1 MANEDIA
8 SIIKEQIKKF
18 GDELKIEQTGIVTEA
33 GDGVARVQG
42 LSNVKANEIVQF
54 QNDVFGLALNLE
66 EDTVGVVILGDYL
79 GIKEGDEVKSTG
91 RIVEVPA
98 GNDMIG
104 RVLNPLGQS
113 IDGKGS
119 IATTETIQVEKIAP
133 GVVERQS
140 VSEPVQ
146 FGVKVVDGLVPIGR
160 GQRELVIGDR
170 GTGKTAV
177 CLDAII
183 NQKDGDLIC
192 IYVSIGQ
199 RASKVANIVNQ
210 LEINGAME
218 HTIVVTANASESAA
232 LQYLAPYSGCAIG
245 EYFMSQGKDVLIVY
259 DDLTKH
265 AWAYRQMSLLLR
277 RPPGREAYPG
287 DVFYLHSRLLERA
300 AKVIND
306 DKIAAQMNDLPES
319 LKGKVKGGGSLTAL
333 PIIETQAGDVSAYIP
348 TNVISITDGQ
358 IFLESNLFLSG
369 VRPAINVGISVSRV
383 GGSAQIKSM
392 KKISGTLKLDQA
404 QYRELEAFAKFGSDL
419 DAATSA
425 VIEKGKR
432 NVEILKQG
440 QYSPLRVEEQAAIIY
455 CGTKGLL
462 MSVPVNKIKEFEVE
476 YISYLHNKHQNTL
489 DSLAAGKLDAEITS
503 TLEKVAK
510 DLSSKYAL

>member
-18 GDELKIEQTGIVTEA
+18 GDDLKVEQTGIVTEA
-33 GDGVARVQG
+33 GDGVVRAQG

-54 QNDVFGLALNLE
+54 QNDVYGLALNLE
-66 EDTVGVVILGDYL
+66 EDTVGMVILGDYL

-104 RVLNPLGQS
+104 RVLNPLGQP

-119 IATTETIQVEKIAP
+119 ISTSDTIEVEKIAP

-170 GTGKTAV
+170 GTGKTAI

-199 RASKVANIVNQ
+199 KASKVANIVNQ
-210 LEINGAME
+210 LETNGAMD
-218 HTIVVTANASESAA
+218 HTLVVTANASESAA

-300 AKVIND
+300 AKLN
-306 DKIAAQMNDLPES
+306 PEY
-319 LKGKVKGGGSLTAL
+319 GGASMTAL
-333 PIIETQAGDVSAYIP
+333 PVIETQAGDVSAYIP

-358 IFLESNLFLSG
+358 LYLEPDLFNSG
-369 VRPAINVGISVSRV
+369 IRPAVNLGLSVTRVGSAAQTKAMKSVS
-383 GGSAQIKSM
+383 GSLKIQMAQF
-392 KKISGTLKLDQA
+392 
-404 QYRELEAFAKFGSDL
+404 RELETFAQFGTSDL
-419 DAATSA
+419 DDATKQQLDRGQR
-425 VIEKGKR
+425 ILEL
-432 NVEILKQG
+432 LKQNEA
-440 QYSPLRVEEQAAIIY
+440 SPVTMEQQVCMFHIANEGVLDDIPVE
-455 CGTKGLL
+455 K
-462 MSVPVNKIKEFEVE
+462 VKEFEMGWYDYAESNMSEVLNTIKSSGE
-476 YISYLHNKHQNTL
+476 LSDDAKKTIS
-489 DSLAAGKLDAEITS
+489 EI
-503 TLEKVAK
+503 
-510 DLSSKYAL
+510 SSKYKKSMGF

>member
-18 GDELKIEQTGIVTEA
+18 GDDLKVEQTGIVTEA
-33 GDGVARVQG
+33 GDGVVRAQG

-54 QNDVFGLALNLE
+54 QNDVYGLALNLE
-66 EDTVGVVILGDYL
+66 EDTVGMVILGDYL

-104 RVLNPLGQS
+104 RVLNPLGQP

-119 IATTETIQVEKIAP
+119 ISTSDTIEVEKIAP

-146 FGVKVVDGLVPIGR
+146 FGVKVIDGLVPIGR

-199 RASKVANIVNQ
+199 KASKVANIVNQ
-210 LEINGAME
+210 LETNGAMD
-218 HTIVVTANASESAA
+218 HTLVVTANASESAA

-300 AKVIND
+300 AKLN
-306 DKIAAQMNDLPES
+306 PEY
-319 LKGKVKGGGSLTAL
+319 GGASMTAL
-333 PIIETQAGDVSAYIP
+333 PVIETQAGDVSAYIP

-358 IFLESNLFLSG
+358 LYLEPDLFNSG
-369 VRPAINVGISVSRV
+369 IRPAVNLGLSVTRVGSAAQTKAMKSVS
-383 GGSAQIKSM
+383 GSLKIQMAQF
-392 KKISGTLKLDQA
+392 
-404 QYRELEAFAKFGSDL
+404 RELETFAQFGTSDL
-419 DAATSA
+419 DDATKQQLDRGQR
-425 VIEKGKR
+425 ILEL
-432 NVEILKQG
+432 LKQNEA
-440 QYSPLRVEEQAAIIY
+440 SPVTMEQQVCMFHIANEGVLDDIPVE
-455 CGTKGLL
+455 K
-462 MSVPVNKIKEFEVE
+462 VKEFEMGWYDYAESNMSEVLKTIKSSGE
-476 YISYLHNKHQNTL
+476 LSDDAKKTIS
-489 DSLAAGKLDAEITS
+489 EI
-503 TLEKVAK
+503 
-510 DLSSKYAL
+510 SSKYKKSMGF

>member
-18 GDELKIEQTGIVTEA
+18 GDELKVEQTGIVTEA

-54 QNDVFGLALNLE
+54 QNDIFGLALNLE

-104 RVLNPLGQS
+104 RVLNPLGQP

-119 IATTETIQVEKIAP
+119 IASTETIEVEKIAP

-177 CLDAII
+177 CIDAII

-199 RASKVANIVNQ
+199 KASKVANIVNQ
-210 LEINGAME
+210 LETNGAME

-232 LQYLAPYSGCAIG
+232 LQYLAPYSGCALG

-300 AKVIND
+300 AKLNKD
-306 DKIAAQMNDLPES
+306 Y
-319 LKGKVKGGGSLTAL
+319 GGASMTAL
-333 PIIETQAGDVSAYIP
+333 PVIETQAGDVSAYIP

-358 IFLESNLFLSG
+358 LYLEPDLFNSGIRPAVNLGLSVTRVGGAAQTKAMKSVAGSLKIQMAQFRELETFAQFGTSDLDDATKQQLDRGQRILELLKQNEASPVTMEQQVCMFHMANEGVLDDIPVEKVKEFELGWYDYAESNLSEVL
-369 VRPAINVGISVSRV
+369 NT
-383 GGSAQIKSM
+383 IKS
-392 KKISGTLKLDQA
+392 SG
-404 QYRELEAFAKFGSDL
+404 DL
-419 DAATSA
+419 DDDSKKTIS
-425 VIEKGKR
+425 
-432 NVEILKQG
+432 EI
-440 QYSPLRVEEQAAIIY
+440 
-455 CGTKGLL
+455 
-462 MSVPVNKIKEFEVE
+462 
-476 YISYLHNKHQNTL
+476 
-489 DSLAAGKLDAEITS
+489 
-503 TLEKVAK
+503 
-510 DLSSKYAL
+510 SSKYKKSMGF

>member
-18 GDELKIEQTGIVTEA
+18 GDELKVEQTGIVTEA

-54 QNDVFGLALNLE
+54 QNDIFGLALNLE

-104 RVLNPLGQS
+104 RVLNPLGQP

-119 IATTETIQVEKIAP
+119 IASTETIEVEKIAP

-177 CLDAII
+177 CIDAII

-199 RASKVANIVNQ
+199 KASKVANIVNL
-210 LEINGAME
+210 LETNGAME

-232 LQYLAPYSGCAIG
+232 LQYLAPYSGCALG

-300 AKVIND
+300 AKLNKD
-306 DKIAAQMNDLPES
+306 Y
-319 LKGKVKGGGSLTAL
+319 GGASMTAL
-333 PIIETQAGDVSAYIP
+333 PVIETQAGDVSAYIP

-358 IFLESNLFLSG
+358 LYLEPDLFNSGIRPAVNLGLSVTRVGSAAQTKAMKSVAGSLKIQMAQFRELETFAQFGTSDLDDATKQQLDRGQRILELLKQNEASPVTMEQQVCMFHMANEGVLDDIPVEKVKEFELGWYDYAESNLSEVL
-369 VRPAINVGISVSRV
+369 NT
-383 GGSAQIKSM
+383 IKS
-392 KKISGTLKLDQA
+392 SG
-404 QYRELEAFAKFGSDL
+404 DL
-419 DAATSA
+419 DDDSKKTIS
-425 VIEKGKR
+425 
-432 NVEILKQG
+432 EI
-440 QYSPLRVEEQAAIIY
+440 
-455 CGTKGLL
+455 
-462 MSVPVNKIKEFEVE
+462 
-476 YISYLHNKHQNTL
+476 
-489 DSLAAGKLDAEITS
+489 
-503 TLEKVAK
+503 
-510 DLSSKYAL
+510 SSKYKKSMGF

>member
-18 GDELKIEQTGIVTEA
+18 GDELKVEQTGIVTEA

-54 QNDVFGLALNLE
+54 QNDIFGLALNLE

-104 RVLNPLGQS
+104 RVLNPLGQP

-119 IATTETIQVEKIAP
+119 IASTETIEVEKIAP

-177 CLDAII
+177 CIDAII

-199 RASKVANIVNQ
+199 KASKVANIVNQ
-210 LEINGAME
+210 LETNGAME

-232 LQYLAPYSGCAIG
+232 LQYLAPYSGCALG

-300 AKVIND
+300 AKLN
-306 DKIAAQMNDLPES
+306 PEY
-319 LKGKVKGGGSLTAL
+319 GGASMTAL
-333 PIIETQAGDVSAYIP
+333 PVIETQAGDVSAYIP

-358 IFLESNLFLSG
+358 LYLEPDLFNSG
-369 VRPAINVGISVSRV
+369 IRPAVNLGLSVTRV
-383 GGSAQIKSM
+383 GSSAQTKAMKSVAGSL
-392 KKISGTLKLDQA
+392 KIQMA
-404 QYRELEAFAKFGSDL
+404 QFRELETFAQFGTSDL
-419 DAATSA
+419 DDATKQQLERGQR
-425 VIEKGKR
+425 ILEL
-432 NVEILKQG
+432 LKQNEA
-440 QYSPLRVEEQAAIIY
+440 SPVTMEQQVCMFHMANDGVLDNIPVE
-455 CGTKGLL
+455 K
-462 MSVPVNKIKEFEVE
+462 VKEFEMGW
-476 YISYLHNKHQNTL
+476 YAY
-489 DSLAAGKLDAEITS
+489 AESNMSEVLSTIKSSGELSDCLLYTS
-503 TLEKVAK
+503 PSPR
-510 DLSSKYAL
+510 D

>member
-18 GDELKIEQTGIVTEA
+18 GDDLKVEQTGIVTEA
-33 GDGVARVQG
+33 GDGVVRAQG

-54 QNDVFGLALNLE
+54 QNDVYGLALNLE

-104 RVLNPLGQS
+104 RVLNPLGQP

-119 IATTETIQVEKIAP
+119 ISSSDTIEVEKIAP

-199 RASKVANIVNQ
+199 KASKVANIVNQ
-210 LEINGAME
+210 LESNGAME
-218 HTIVVTANASESAA
+218 HTVVVTANASESAA

-300 AKVIND
+300 AKLN
-306 DKIAAQMNDLPES
+306 PEY
-319 LKGKVKGGGSLTAL
+319 GGASMTAL
-333 PIIETQAGDVSAYIP
+333 PVIETQAGDVSAYIP

-358 IFLESNLFLSG
+358 LYLEPDLFNSG
-369 VRPAINVGISVSRV
+369 IRPAVNLGLSVTRV
-383 GGSAQIKSM
+383 GSAAQTKAMKSVAGSLKIQMAQF
-392 KKISGTLKLDQA
+392 
-404 QYRELEAFAKFGSDL
+404 RELETFAQFGTSDL
-419 DAATSA
+419 DDATKKQLERGQR
-425 VIEKGKR
+425 ILEL
-432 NVEILKQG
+432 LKQNEA
-440 QYSPLRVEEQAAIIY
+440 SPITMEQQVCMFHMANDGVLDDIPVE
-455 CGTKGLL
+455 K
-462 MSVPVNKIKEFEVE
+462 VKEFEMGWYDYAESNMSEVLSTIKSSGE
-476 YISYLHNKHQNTL
+476 LSDDAKKTIS
-489 DSLAAGKLDAEITS
+489 EI
-503 TLEKVAK
+503 
-510 DLSSKYAL
+510 SSKYKKSMGF

>member
-8 SIIKEQIKKF
+8 SIIKEQIKNF
-18 GDELKIEQTGIVTEA
+18 GDDLKVEQTGIVTEA
-33 GDGVARVQG
+33 GDGVVRAQG

-54 QNDVFGLALNLE
+54 QNDVYGLALNLE
-66 EDTVGVVILGDYL
+66 EDTVGMVILGDYL

-104 RVLNPLGQS
+104 RVLNPLGQP

-119 IATTETIQVEKIAP
+119 ISTSDTMEVEKIAP

-146 FGVKVVDGLVPIGR
+146 FGVKVIDGLVPIGR

-199 RASKVANIVNQ
+199 KASKVANIVNQ
-210 LEINGAME
+210 LETNGAMD
-218 HTIVVTANASESAA
+218 HTLVVTANASESAA

-300 AKVIND
+300 AKLN
-306 DKIAAQMNDLPES
+306 PEY
-319 LKGKVKGGGSLTAL
+319 GGASMTAL
-333 PIIETQAGDVSAYIP
+333 PVIETQAGDVSAYIP

-358 IFLESNLFLSG
+358 LYLEPDLFNSG
-369 VRPAINVGISVSRV
+369 IRPAVNLGLSVTRVGSAAQTKAMKSVS
-383 GGSAQIKSM
+383 GSLKIQMAQF
-392 KKISGTLKLDQA
+392 
-404 QYRELEAFAKFGSDL
+404 RELETFAQFGTSDL
-419 DAATSA
+419 DDATKQQLDRGQR
-425 VIEKGKR
+425 ILEL
-432 NVEILKQG
+432 LKQNEA
-440 QYSPLRVEEQAAIIY
+440 SPVTMEQQVCMFHIANEGVLDDIPVE
-455 CGTKGLL
+455 K
-462 MSVPVNKIKEFEVE
+462 VKEFEMGWYDYAESNMSEVLNTIKSSGE
-476 YISYLHNKHQNTL
+476 LSDDAKKTIS
-489 DSLAAGKLDAEITS
+489 EI
-503 TLEKVAK
+503 
-510 DLSSKYAL
+510 SSKYKKSMGF

>member
-18 GDELKIEQTGIVTEA
+18 GDDLKVEQTGIVTEA
-33 GDGVARVQG
+33 GDGVVRAQG

-54 QNDVFGLALNLE
+54 QNDVYGLALNLE
-66 EDTVGVVILGDYL
+66 EDTVGMVILGDYL
-79 GIKEGDEVKSTG
+79 GIKEGYEVKSTG
-91 RIVEVPA
+91 RIVEIPA

-104 RVLNPLGQS
+104 RVLNPLGQP

-119 IATTETIQVEKIAP
+119 ISTSDTIEVEKIAP

-199 RASKVANIVNQ
+199 KASKVANIVNQ
-210 LEINGAME
+210 LETNGAMD
-218 HTIVVTANASESAA
+218 HTLVVTANASESAA

-300 AKVIND
+300 AKLN
-306 DKIAAQMNDLPES
+306 PEY
-319 LKGKVKGGGSLTAL
+319 GGASMTAL
-333 PIIETQAGDVSAYIP
+333 PVIETQAGDVSAYIP

-358 IFLESNLFLSG
+358 LYLEPDLFNSG
-369 VRPAINVGISVSRV
+369 IRPAVNLGLSVTRVGSAAQTKAMKSVS
-383 GGSAQIKSM
+383 GSLKIQMAQF
-392 KKISGTLKLDQA
+392 
-404 QYRELEAFAKFGSDL
+404 RELETFAQFGTSDL
-419 DAATSA
+419 DDATKQQLDRGQR
-425 VIEKGKR
+425 ILEL
-432 NVEILKQG
+432 LKQNEA
-440 QYSPLRVEEQAAIIY
+440 SPVTMEQQVCMFHIANEGVLDDIPVE
-455 CGTKGLL
+455 K
-462 MSVPVNKIKEFEVE
+462 VKEFEMGWYDYAESNMSEVLNTIKSSGE
-476 YISYLHNKHQNTL
+476 LSDDAKKTIS
-489 DSLAAGKLDAEITS
+489 EI
-503 TLEKVAK
+503 
-510 DLSSKYAL
+510 SSKYKKSMGF

>member
-1 MANEDIA
+1 MANEDIV

-18 GDELKIEQTGIVTEA
+18 GDDLKVEQTGIVTEA
-33 GDGVARVQG
+33 GDGVVRAQG

-54 QNDVFGLALNLE
+54 QNDVYGLALNLE

-104 RVLNPLGQS
+104 RVLNPLGQP

-119 IATTETIQVEKIAP
+119 ISTSDTIEVEKIAP

-199 RASKVANIVNQ
+199 KASKVANIVNQ
-210 LEINGAME
+210 LETNGAMD
-218 HTIVVTANASESAA
+218 HTVVVTANASESAA

-300 AKVIND
+300 AKLN
-306 DKIAAQMNDLPES
+306 PEY
-319 LKGKVKGGGSLTAL
+319 GGASMTAL
-333 PIIETQAGDVSAYIP
+333 PVIETQAGDVSAYIP

-358 IFLESNLFLSG
+358 LYLEPDLFNSG
-369 VRPAINVGISVSRV
+369 IRPAVNLGLSVTRVGSAAQTKAMKSVS
-383 GGSAQIKSM
+383 GSLKIQMAQF
-392 KKISGTLKLDQA
+392 
-404 QYRELEAFAKFGSDL
+404 RELETFAQFGTSDL
-419 DAATSA
+419 DDATKQQLERGQR
-425 VIEKGKR
+425 ILEL
-432 NVEILKQG
+432 LKQNEA
-440 QYSPLRVEEQAAIIY
+440 SPITMEQQVCMFHMANDGVLDDIPVE
-455 CGTKGLL
+455 K
-462 MSVPVNKIKEFEVE
+462 VKEFEMGWYDYAESNMSEVLNTIKSSGE
-476 YISYLHNKHQNTL
+476 LSDDAKKTISEI
-489 DSLAAGKLDAEITS
+489 SLKYKKSMGFIINGK
-503 TLEKVAK
+503 
-510 DLSSKYAL
+510 Y

>member
-1 MANEDIA
+1 MANEDIV

-18 GDELKIEQTGIVTEA
+18 GDDLKVEQTGIVTEA
-33 GDGVARVQG
+33 GDGVARAQG

-54 QNDVFGLALNLE
+54 QNDVYGLALNLE

-104 RVLNPLGQS
+104 RVLNPLGQP

-119 IATTETIQVEKIAP
+119 ISTSDTIEVEKIAP

-199 RASKVANIVNQ
+199 KASKVANIVNQ
-210 LEINGAME
+210 LETNGAMD
-218 HTIVVTANASESAA
+218 HTVVVTANASESAA

-300 AKVIND
+300 AKLN
-306 DKIAAQMNDLPES
+306 PEY
-319 LKGKVKGGGSLTAL
+319 GGASMTAL
-333 PIIETQAGDVSAYIP
+333 PVIETQAGDVSAYIP

-358 IFLESNLFLSG
+358 LYLEPDLFNSG
-369 VRPAINVGISVSRV
+369 IRPAVNLGLSVTRVGSAAQTKAMKSVS
-383 GGSAQIKSM
+383 GSLKIQMAQF
-392 KKISGTLKLDQA
+392 
-404 QYRELEAFAKFGSDL
+404 RELETFAQFGTSDL
-419 DAATSA
+419 DDATKQQLDRGQR
-425 VIEKGKR
+425 ILEL
-432 NVEILKQG
+432 LKQNEA
-440 QYSPLRVEEQAAIIY
+440 SPITMEQQVCMFHMANDGVLDDIPVE
-455 CGTKGLL
+455 K
-462 MSVPVNKIKEFEVE
+462 VKEFEMGWYDYAESNMSEVLNTIKSSGE
-476 YISYLHNKHQNTL
+476 LSDDAKKTISEI
-489 DSLAAGKLDAEITS
+489 SLKYKKSMGFIINGK
-503 TLEKVAK
+503 
-510 DLSSKYAL
+510 Y

>member
-1 MANEDIA
+1 MANEDIV

-18 GDELKIEQTGIVTEA
+18 GDDLKVEQTGIVTEA
-33 GDGVARVQG
+33 GDGVVRAQG

-54 QNDVFGLALNLE
+54 QNDVYGLALNLE

-104 RVLNPLGQS
+104 RVLNPLGQP

-119 IATTETIQVEKIAP
+119 ISTSDTIEVEKIAP

-199 RASKVANIVNQ
+199 KASKVANIVNQ
-210 LEINGAME
+210 LETNGAMD
-218 HTIVVTANASESAA
+218 HTVVVTANASESAA

-300 AKVIND
+300 AKLN
-306 DKIAAQMNDLPES
+306 PEY
-319 LKGKVKGGGSLTAL
+319 GGASMTAL
-333 PIIETQAGDVSAYIP
+333 PVIETQAGDVSAYIP

-358 IFLESNLFLSG
+358 LYLEPDLFNSG
-369 VRPAINVGISVSRV
+369 IRPAVNLGLSVTRVGSAAQTKAMKSVS
-383 GGSAQIKSM
+383 GSLKIQMAQF
-392 KKISGTLKLDQA
+392 
-404 QYRELEAFAKFGSDL
+404 RELETFAQFGTSDL
-419 DAATSA
+419 DDATKQQLDRGQR
-425 VIEKGKR
+425 ILEL
-432 NVEILKQG
+432 LKQNEA
-440 QYSPLRVEEQAAIIY
+440 SPITMEQQVCMFHMANDGVLDDIPVE
-455 CGTKGLL
+455 K
-462 MSVPVNKIKEFEVE
+462 VKEFEMGWYDYAESNMSEVLNTIKSSGE
-476 YISYLHNKHQNTL
+476 LSDDAKKTISEI
-489 DSLAAGKLDAEITS
+489 SLKYKKSMGFIINGK
-503 TLEKVAK
+503 
-510 DLSSKYAL
+510 Y

>member
-18 GDELKIEQTGIVTEA
+18 GDELKVEQTGIVTEA

-42 LSNVKANEIVQF
+42 LWNVKANEIVQF
-54 QNDVFGLALNLE
+54 QNDIFGLALNLE

-104 RVLNPLGQS
+104 RVLNPLGQP

-119 IATTETIQVEKIAP
+119 IASTETIEVEKIAP

-177 CLDAII
+177 CIDAII

-199 RASKVANIVNQ
+199 KASKVANIVNQ
-210 LEINGAME
+210 LETNGAME

-232 LQYLAPYSGCAIG
+232 LQYLAPYSGCALG

-300 AKVIND
+300 AKLNKD
-306 DKIAAQMNDLPES
+306 Y
-319 LKGKVKGGGSLTAL
+319 GGASMTAL
-333 PIIETQAGDVSAYIP
+333 PVIETQAGDVSAYIP

-358 IFLESNLFLSG
+358 LYLEPDLFNSGIRPAVNLGHSVTRVGSAAQTKAMKSVAGSLKIQMAQFRELETFAQFGTSDLDDATKQQLDRGQRILELLKQNEASPVTMEQQVCMFHMANEGVLDDIPVEKVKEFELGWYDYAESNLSEVL
-369 VRPAINVGISVSRV
+369 NT
-383 GGSAQIKSM
+383 IKS
-392 KKISGTLKLDQA
+392 SG
-404 QYRELEAFAKFGSDL
+404 DL
-419 DAATSA
+419 DDDSKKTIS
-425 VIEKGKR
+425 
-432 NVEILKQG
+432 EI
-440 QYSPLRVEEQAAIIY
+440 
-455 CGTKGLL
+455 
-462 MSVPVNKIKEFEVE
+462 
-476 YISYLHNKHQNTL
+476 
-489 DSLAAGKLDAEITS
+489 
-503 TLEKVAK
+503 
-510 DLSSKYAL
+510 SSKYKKSMGF

>member
-18 GDELKIEQTGIVTEA
+18 GDDLKVEQTGIVTEA
-33 GDGVARVQG
+33 GDGVVRAQG
-42 LSNVKANEIVQF
+42 LANVKANEIVQF
-54 QNDVFGLALNLE
+54 QNDVYGLALNLE

-91 RIVEVPA
+91 RIVEIPV

-104 RVLNPLGQS
+104 RVLNPLGQP

-119 IATTETIQVEKIAP
+119 ISSSDTIVVEKIAP

-199 RASKVANIVNQ
+199 KASKVANIVNQ
-210 LEINGAME
+210 LESNGAME
-218 HTIVVTANASESAA
+218 HTVVVTANASESAA

-300 AKVIND
+300 AKLN
-306 DKIAAQMNDLPES
+306 PEY
-319 LKGKVKGGGSLTAL
+319 GGASMTAL
-333 PIIETQAGDVSAYIP
+333 PVIETQAGDVSAYIP

-358 IFLESNLFLSG
+358 LYLEPDLFNSG
-369 VRPAINVGISVSRV
+369 IRPAVNLGLSVTRV
-383 GGSAQIKSM
+383 GSAAQTKAMKSVAGSLKIQMAQF
-392 KKISGTLKLDQA
+392 
-404 QYRELEAFAKFGSDL
+404 RELETFAQFGTSDL
-419 DAATSA
+419 DDATKQQLERGQR
-425 VIEKGKR
+425 ILEL
-432 NVEILKQG
+432 LKQNEA
-440 QYSPLRVEEQAAIIY
+440 SPITMEQQVCMFHMANDGVLDDIPVE
-455 CGTKGLL
+455 K
-462 MSVPVNKIKEFEVE
+462 VKEFEIGWYDYAESNMSEVLSTIKSSGE
-476 YISYLHNKHQNTL
+476 LSDDAKKTIS
-489 DSLAAGKLDAEITS
+489 EI
-503 TLEKVAK
+503 
-510 DLSSKYAL
+510 SSKYKKSMGF

>member
-18 GDELKIEQTGIVTEA
+18 GDELKVEQTGIVTEA

-54 QNDVFGLALNLE
+54 QNDIFGLALNLE

-104 RVLNPLGQS
+104 RVLNPLGQP

-119 IATTETIQVEKIAP
+119 IASTETIEVEKIAP

-177 CLDAII
+177 CIDAII

-199 RASKVANIVNQ
+199 KASKVANIVNQ
-210 LEINGAME
+210 LETNGAME

-232 LQYLAPYSGCAIG
+232 LQYLAPYSGCALG

-300 AKVIND
+300 AKLNKD
-306 DKIAAQMNDLPES
+306 Y
-319 LKGKVKGGGSLTAL
+319 GGASMTAL
-333 PIIETQAGDVSAYIP
+333 PVIESQAGDVSAYIP

-358 IFLESNLFLSG
+358 LYLEPDLFNSGIRPAVNLGLSVTRVGSAAQTKAMKSVAGSLKIQMAQFRELETFAQFGTSDLDDATKQQLDRGQRILELLKQNEASPVTMEQQVCMFHMANEGVLDDIPVEKVKEFELGWYDYAESNLSEVL
-369 VRPAINVGISVSRV
+369 NT
-383 GGSAQIKSM
+383 IKS
-392 KKISGTLKLDQA
+392 SG
-404 QYRELEAFAKFGSDL
+404 DL
-419 DAATSA
+419 DDDSKKTIS
-425 VIEKGKR
+425 
-432 NVEILKQG
+432 EI
-440 QYSPLRVEEQAAIIY
+440 
-455 CGTKGLL
+455 
-462 MSVPVNKIKEFEVE
+462 
-476 YISYLHNKHQNTL
+476 
-489 DSLAAGKLDAEITS
+489 
-503 TLEKVAK
+503 
-510 DLSSKYAL
+510 SSKYKKSMGF

>member
-18 GDELKIEQTGIVTEA
+18 GDDLKVEQTGIVTEA
-33 GDGVARVQG
+33 GDGVARAQG

-54 QNDVFGLALNLE
+54 QNDVYGLALNLE

-91 RIVEVPA
+91 RIVEIPA

-104 RVLNPLGQS
+104 RVLNPLGQP

-119 IATTETIQVEKIAP
+119 ISSSDTIVVEKIAP

-199 RASKVANIVNQ
+199 KASKVANIVNQ
-210 LEINGAME
+210 LETNGAMD
-218 HTIVVTANASESAA
+218 HTVVVTANASESAA

-300 AKVIND
+300 AKLN
-306 DKIAAQMNDLPES
+306 PEY
-319 LKGKVKGGGSLTAL
+319 GGASMTAL
-333 PIIETQAGDVSAYIP
+333 PVIETQAGDVSAYIP

-358 IFLESNLFLSG
+358 LYLEPDLFNSG
-369 VRPAINVGISVSRV
+369 IRPAVNLGLSVTRVGSAAQTKAMKSVS
-383 GGSAQIKSM
+383 GSLKIQMAQF
-392 KKISGTLKLDQA
+392 
-404 QYRELEAFAKFGSDL
+404 RELETFAQFGTSDL
-419 DAATSA
+419 DDATKQQLDRGQR
-425 VIEKGKR
+425 ILEL
-432 NVEILKQG
+432 LKQNEA
-440 QYSPLRVEEQAAIIY
+440 SPITMEQQVCMFHIANDGVLDDIPVE
-455 CGTKGLL
+455 K
-462 MSVPVNKIKEFEVE
+462 VKEFEMGWYDYAESNMSEVLSTIKSSGE
-476 YISYLHNKHQNTL
+476 LSDDAKKTIS
-489 DSLAAGKLDAEITS
+489 EI
-503 TLEKVAK
+503 
-510 DLSSKYAL
+510 SSKYKKSMGF

>member
-18 GDELKIEQTGIVTEA
+18 GDELKVEQTGIVTEA

-54 QNDVFGLALNLE
+54 QNDIFGLALNLE

-104 RVLNPLGQS
+104 RVLNPLGQP

-119 IATTETIQVEKIAP
+119 IASTETIEVEKIAP

-177 CLDAII
+177 CIDAII

-199 RASKVANIVNQ
+199 KASKVANIVNQ
-210 LEINGAME
+210 LETNGAME

-232 LQYLAPYSGCAIG
+232 LQYLAPYSGCALG

-265 AWAYRQMSLLLR
+265 AWACLL
-277 RPPGREAYPG
+277 Y
-287 DVFYLHSRLLERA
+287 
-300 AKVIND
+300 
-306 DKIAAQMNDLPES
+306 
-319 LKGKVKGGGSLTAL
+319 
-333 PIIETQAGDVSAYIP
+333 
-348 TNVISITDGQ
+348 
-358 IFLESNLFLSG
+358 
-369 VRPAINVGISVSRV
+369 
-383 GGSAQIKSM
+383 
-392 KKISGTLKLDQA
+392 
-404 QYRELEAFAKFGSDL
+404 
-419 DAATSA
+419 TSP
-425 VIEKGKR
+425 
-432 NVEILKQG
+432 
-440 QYSPLRVEEQAAIIY
+440 SPR
-455 CGTKGLL
+455 
-462 MSVPVNKIKEFEVE
+462 
-476 YISYLHNKHQNTL
+476 
-489 DSLAAGKLDAEITS
+489 D
-503 TLEKVAK
+503 
-510 DLSSKYAL
+510 